1 MNVEFLAEA
10 EEELTQA
17 VFYYEAQQDF
27 LGERFLAAVQDTL
40 TRIMA
45 FPQIFHEI
53 ESEIRQARVPRFP
66 YALVYR
72 INRETIQVIAVA
84 HLKRNP
90 GYWQGRNN
98 S

>member
-1 MNVEFLAEA
+1 MRHRLSFSMMGILFL
-10 EEELTQA
+10 
-17 VFYYEAQQDF
+17 
-27 LGERFLAAVQDTL
+27 LGNYV
-40 TRIMA
+40 
-45 FPQIFHEI
+45 
-53 ESEIRQARVPRFP
+53 
-66 YALVYR
+66 LVYR